1 MGYEVSLV
9 KLLGVL
15 YVAGQPLDFNKIY
28 EASELTRPC
37 LSRGLEKGERLGFLE
52 RIRDEEAR
60 KSSWAITQRGKR
72 IYNLMKT
79 VD

>member
-1 MGYEVSLV
+1 MDYEGSLV

-15 YVAGQPLDFNKIY
+15 YVAEHPLDFVQIY
-28 EASELTRPC
+28 KESGLTRPC
-37 LSRGLEKGERLGFLE
+37 LSRRLEKGERLGFLE

-60 KSSWAITQRGKR
+60 KLSWAITQRGKR
-72 IYNLMKT
+72 IYDLMKT